1 MDFYKDKKDKELNY
15 IEINT
20 YKKKKVL
27 NPNIRIRKNSI
38 NLLSELIENNPNYVN
53 EKDKNGNTIL
63 FYEIEKNDKENM
75 KLILDVD
82 ILDLNIKN
90 KDGDSYLHYAIKNHN
105 YNLIHSLIRK
115 GIDLNIQN
123 NLGNS
128 PLHLAYE
135 LNDNVMINI
144 LIKNNINTKLKN
156 KKGQI
161 AEEINKKNNNYDLN
175 NNLNKN
181 DDIYFLKRSN
191 TQTNKNINNFNNF
204 DFNEEDFESMNENFN
219 SEELNKSLNK
229 YKYSYSN
236 NINSK
241 FENKTFFSNSDSNK
255 NKINK
260 NYNYKNFPEVSTDF
274 ISESLNKKENNE
286 DFFNL
291 DTSIDNIKKENKD
304 KVEINFNMLNDE
316 IKKMY
321 DSAALENIKSNK
333 MKISYP
339 KNNDLPNDLNSNIN
353 NNNLNN
359 NDNEN
364 DIFGHVKGKSKTT
377 QLLTKITFNLNDNK
391 NDCKKIYDFL
401 LEIKMEK
408 YYNFFI
414 MNGFDDINLIIEQ
427 TKNSELG
434 INDKELKEIGIQLPG
449 DRAKILIRIQ
459 EKANNFS
466 FKIPENVY
474 YTCEDLFNFENDN
487 NIIKLNKW
495 LENIKCGFYL
505 NNFISNNYFS
515 LELLLIQMIA
525 KNKLTEEILDE
536 MGIYKIGHK
545 IRILNKLKEDVKNLQ
560 NNKKL
565 LINNN
570 KDSLFDCKIF

>member
-1 MDFYKDKKDKELNY
+1 MEFYKRKNDKVYNY
-15 IEINT
+15 TEINA

-27 NPNIRIRKNSI
+27 NPNIKIRKNSI

-63 FYEIEKNDKENM
+63 FYEIEKNNKENM

-90 KDGDSYLHYAIKNHN
+90 KDGDSYLHYAIKNKN
-105 YNLIHSLIRK
+105 YNLIHNLIRK

-135 LNDNVMINI
+135 LDDSVAINI
-144 LIKNNINTKLKN
+144 LIKNNINTRLKN

-161 AEEINKKNNNYDLN
+161 AEEINIKNNYNLN
-175 NNLNKN
+175 NNLNN
-181 DDIYFLKRSN
+181 IDDNYLLRRSN
-191 TQTNKNINNFNNF
+191 TQTNKNINNLNNF
-204 DFNEEDFESMNENFN
+204 DFNDEDFESMNENVN

-236 NINSK
+236 NID
-241 FENKTFFSNSDSNK
+241 NKKLEYKNYFSNSDS

-304 KVEINFNMLNDE
+304 KVEINFNMLSDD

-321 DSAALENIKSNK
+321 DSGALENIKSNK
-333 MKISYP
+333 MKFSFP
-339 KNNDLPNDLNSNIN
+339 ENNFNNLPNDLNSNIN

-359 NDNEN
+359 DNNNEN
-364 DIFGHVKGKSKTT
+364 DIFRHVKGKSKTT
-377 QLLTKITFNLNDNK
+377 QLLTKITFNLNKIDG
-391 NDCKKIYDFL
+391 KKLYDFL

-414 MNGFDDINLIIEQ
+414 TNGFDDINLIIEQ
-427 TKNSELG
+427 TKNNELG

-459 EKANNFS
+459 EKAHNFS

-474 YTCEDLFNFENDN
+474 YICEDLINIENDN

-515 LELLLIQMIA
+515 LELLLIQIIA

-565 LINNN
+565 LINNS
-570 KDSLFDCKIF
+570 KESLFDCKIF

>member
-1 MDFYKDKKDKELNY
+1 MEFYKRKNDKVYNY
-15 IEINT
+15 TEINA

-27 NPNIRIRKNSI
+27 NPNIKIRKNSI

-63 FYEIEKNDKENM
+63 FYEIEKNNKENM

-90 KDGDSYLHYAIKNHN
+90 KDGDSYLHYAIKNKN
-105 YNLIHSLIRK
+105 YNLIHNLIRK

-135 LNDNVMINI
+135 LDDSVAINI
-144 LIKNNINTKLKN
+144 LIKNNINTRLKN

-161 AEEINKKNNNYDLN
+161 AEEINIKNNYDLN
-175 NNLNKN
+175 NNLNN
-181 DDIYFLKRSN
+181 IDDIYLLKRSN
-191 TQTNKNINNFNNF
+191 TQTNKNINNLNNF
-204 DFNEEDFESMNENFN
+204 DFNDEDFESMNENVN

-236 NINSK
+236 NID
-241 FENKTFFSNSDSNK
+241 NKKLEYKNYFSNSDS

-304 KVEINFNMLNDE
+304 KVEINFNMLSDD

-333 MKISYP
+333 MKFSFP
-339 KNNDLPNDLNSNIN
+339 ENNFNNLPNDLNSNIN

-359 NDNEN
+359 DNNNEN
-364 DIFGHVKGKSKTT
+364 DIFRHVKGKSKTT
-377 QLLTKITFNLNDNK
+377 QLLTKITFNLNKIDG
-391 NDCKKIYDFL
+391 KKLYDFL

-414 MNGFDDINLIIEQ
+414 TNGFDDINLIIHQ
-427 TKNSELG
+427 TKNNELG

-459 EKANNFS
+459 EKAHNFS

-474 YTCEDLFNFENDN
+474 YICEDLINIENDN

-495 LENIKCGFYL
+495 LENIKCDFYL

-565 LINNN
+565 LINNS
-570 KDSLFDCKIF
+570 KESLFDCKIF

>member
-1 MDFYKDKKDKELNY
+1 MEFYKHKNDKVYNY
-15 IEINT
+15 TEINA

-27 NPNIRIRKNSI
+27 NPNIKIRKNSI

-63 FYEIEKNDKENM
+63 FYEIEKNNKENM

-90 KDGDSYLHYAIKNHN
+90 KDGDSYLHYAIKNKN
-105 YNLIHSLIRK
+105 YNLIHNLIRK

-135 LNDNVMINI
+135 LDDSVAINI
-144 LIKNNINTKLKN
+144 LIKNNINTRLKN

-161 AEEINKKNNNYDLN
+161 AEEINIKNNYDLN
-175 NNLNKN
+175 NNLNN
-181 DDIYFLKRSN
+181 IDDNYLLKRSN
-191 TQTNKNINNFNNF
+191 TQTNKNINNLNNF
-204 DFNEEDFESMNENFN
+204 DFNDEDFESMNENVN

-236 NINSK
+236 NID
-241 FENKTFFSNSDSNK
+241 NKKLEYKNYFSNSDS

-304 KVEINFNMLNDE
+304 KVEINFNMLSDD

-321 DSAALENIKSNK
+321 DSTALENIKSNK
-333 MKISYP
+333 MKFSFP
-339 KNNDLPNDLNSNIN
+339 ENNFNNLPNDLNSNIN

-359 NDNEN
+359 DNNNEN
-364 DIFGHVKGKSKTT
+364 DIFRHVKGKSKTT
-377 QLLTKITFNLNDNK
+377 QLLAKITFNLNKIDG
-391 NDCKKIYDFL
+391 KKLYDFL

-414 MNGFDDINLIIEQ
+414 TNGFDDINLIIEQ
-427 TKNSELG
+427 TKNNELG

-459 EKANNFS
+459 EKAHNFS

-474 YTCEDLFNFENDN
+474 YICEDLINIENDN

-560 NNKKL
+560 NKKL
-565 LINNN
+565 LINNS
-570 KDSLFDCKIF
+570 KESLFDCKIF

>member
-1 MDFYKDKKDKELNY
+1 MEFYKRKNDKVYNY
-15 IEINT
+15 TEINA

-27 NPNIRIRKNSI
+27 NPNIKIRKNSI

-63 FYEIEKNDKENM
+63 FYEIEKNNKENM

-90 KDGDSYLHYAIKNHN
+90 KDGDSYLHYAIKNKN
-105 YNLIHSLIRK
+105 YNLIHNLIRK

-135 LNDNVMINI
+135 LDDSVAINI
-144 LIKNNINTKLKN
+144 LIKNNINTRLKN

-161 AEEINKKNNNYDLN
+161 AEEITIKNNYDLN
-175 NNLNKN
+175 NNLNN
-181 DDIYFLKRSN
+181 IDDNYLLRRSN
-191 TQTNKNINNFNNF
+191 TQTNKNINNLNNF
-204 DFNEEDFESMNENFN
+204 DFNDEDFESMNENVN

-236 NINSK
+236 NID
-241 FENKTFFSNSDSNK
+241 NKKLEYKNYFSNSDS

-304 KVEINFNMLNDE
+304 KVEINFNMLSDD

-321 DSAALENIKSNK
+321 VSAALENIKSNK
-333 MKISYP
+333 MKFSFP
-339 KNNDLPNDLNSNIN
+339 ENNFNNLPNDLNSNIN

-359 NDNEN
+359 DNNNEN
-364 DIFGHVKGKSKTT
+364 DIFRHVKGKSKTT
-377 QLLTKITFNLNDNK
+377 QLLTKITFNLNKIDG
-391 NDCKKIYDFL
+391 KKLYDFL

-414 MNGFDDINLIIEQ
+414 TNGFDDINLIIEQ
-427 TKNSELG
+427 TKNNELG

-459 EKANNFS
+459 EKAHNFS

-474 YTCEDLFNFENDN
+474 YICEDLINIENDN

-565 LINNN
+565 LINNS
-570 KDSLFDCKIF
+570 KESLFDCKIF

>member
-1 MDFYKDKKDKELNY
+1 MEFYKRKNDKVYNY
-15 IEINT
+15 TEINA

-27 NPNIRIRKNSI
+27 NPNIKIRKNSI

-63 FYEIEKNDKENM
+63 FYEIEKNNKENM

-90 KDGDSYLHYAIKNHN
+90 KDGDSYLHYAIKNKN
-105 YNLIHSLIRK
+105 YNLIHNLIRK

-135 LNDNVMINI
+135 LDDSVAINI
-144 LIKNNINTKLKN
+144 LIKNNINTRLKN

-161 AEEINKKNNNYDLN
+161 AEEINIKNNYDLN
-175 NNLNKN
+175 NNLNN
-181 DDIYFLKRSN
+181 IDDIYLLKRSN
-191 TQTNKNINNFNNF
+191 TQTNKNINNLNNF
-204 DFNEEDFESMNENFN
+204 DFNDEDFESMNENVN

-236 NINSK
+236 NID
-241 FENKTFFSNSDSNK
+241 NKKLEYKNYFSNSDS

-304 KVEINFNMLNDE
+304 KVEINFNMLSDD
-316 IKKMY
+316 IKKIY

-333 MKISYP
+333 MKFSFP
-339 KNNDLPNDLNSNIN
+339 ENNFNNLPNDLNSNIN

-359 NDNEN
+359 DNNNEN
-364 DIFGHVKGKSKTT
+364 DIFRHVKGKSKTT
-377 QLLTKITFNLNDNK
+377 QLLTKITFNLNKIDG
-391 NDCKKIYDFL
+391 KKLYDFL

-414 MNGFDDINLIIEQ
+414 TNGFDDINLIIHQ
-427 TKNSELG
+427 TKNNELG

-459 EKANNFS
+459 EKAHNFS

-474 YTCEDLFNFENDN
+474 YICEDLINIENDN

-565 LINNN
+565 LINNS
-570 KDSLFDCKIF
+570 KESLFDCKIF

>member
-1 MDFYKDKKDKELNY
+1 MEFYKRKNDKVYNY
-15 IEINT
+15 TEINA

-27 NPNIRIRKNSI
+27 NPNIKIRKNSI

-63 FYEIEKNDKENM
+63 FYEIEKNNKENM

-90 KDGDSYLHYAIKNHN
+90 KDGDSYLHYAIKNKN
-105 YNLIHSLIRK
+105 YNLIHNLIRK

-135 LNDNVMINI
+135 LDDSVAINI

-161 AEEINKKNNNYDLN
+161 AEEINIKNNYNLN
-175 NNLNKN
+175 NNLNN
-181 DDIYFLKRSN
+181 IDDNYLLRRSN
-191 TQTNKNINNFNNF
+191 TQTNKNINNLNNF
-204 DFNEEDFESMNENFN
+204 DFNDEDFESMNENVN

-236 NINSK
+236 NID
-241 FENKTFFSNSDSNK
+241 NKKLEYKNYFSNSDS

-304 KVEINFNMLNDE
+304 KVEINFNMLSDD

-333 MKISYP
+333 MKFSFP
-339 KNNDLPNDLNSNIN
+339 ENNFNNLPNDLNSNIN

-359 NDNEN
+359 DNNNEN
-364 DIFGHVKGKSKTT
+364 DIFRHVKGKSKTT
-377 QLLTKITFNLNDNK
+377 QLLTKITFNLNKIDG
-391 NDCKKIYDFL
+391 KKLYDFL
-401 LEIKMEK
+401 LKIKMEK

-414 MNGFDDINLIIEQ
+414 TNGFDDINLIIEQ
-427 TKNSELG
+427 TKNNELG

-459 EKANNFS
+459 EKAGNFS

-474 YTCEDLFNFENDN
+474 YICEDLINIENDN

-515 LELLLIQMIA
+515 LELLLIQIIA

-565 LINNN
+565 LINNS
-570 KDSLFDCKIF
+570 KESLFDCKIF

>member
-1 MDFYKDKKDKELNY
+1 MEFYKRKNDKVYNY
-15 IEINT
+15 TEINA

-27 NPNIRIRKNSI
+27 NPNIKIRKNSI

-63 FYEIEKNDKENM
+63 FYEIEKNNKENM

-90 KDGDSYLHYAIKNHN
+90 KDGDSYLHYAIKNKN
-105 YNLIHSLIRK
+105 YNLIHNLIRK

-135 LNDNVMINI
+135 LDDSVAINI
-144 LIKNNINTKLKN
+144 LIKNNINTRLKN

-161 AEEINKKNNNYDLN
+161 AEEINIKNNYDLN
-175 NNLNKN
+175 NNLNN
-181 DDIYFLKRSN
+181 IDDNYLLKRSN
-191 TQTNKNINNFNNF
+191 TQTNKNINNLNNF
-204 DFNEEDFESMNENFN
+204 DFNDEDFESMNENVN

-236 NINSK
+236 NID
-241 FENKTFFSNSDSNK
+241 NKKLEYKNYFSNSDS

-304 KVEINFNMLNDE
+304 KVEINFNMLSDD

-321 DSAALENIKSNK
+321 DSTALENIKSNK
-333 MKISYP
+333 MKFSFP
-339 KNNDLPNDLNSNIN
+339 ENNFNNLPNDLNSNIN

-359 NDNEN
+359 DNNNEN
-364 DIFGHVKGKSKTT
+364 DIFRHVKGKSKTT
-377 QLLTKITFNLNDNK
+377 QLLAKITFNLNKIDG
-391 NDCKKIYDFL
+391 KKLYDFL

-414 MNGFDDINLIIEQ
+414 TNGFDDINLIIEQ
-427 TKNSELG
+427 TKNNELG

-459 EKANNFS
+459 EKAHNFS

-474 YTCEDLFNFENDN
+474 YICEDLINIENDN

-560 NNKKL
+560 NKKL
-565 LINNN
+565 LINNS
-570 KDSLFDCKIF
+570 KESLFDCKIF

>member
-1 MDFYKDKKDKELNY
+1 MEFYKRKNDKVFNY
-15 IEINT
+15 TEINA

-27 NPNIRIRKNSI
+27 NPNIKIRKNSI

-63 FYEIEKNDKENM
+63 FYEIEKNNKENM

-90 KDGDSYLHYAIKNHN
+90 KDGDSYLHYAIKNKN
-105 YNLIHSLIRK
+105 YNLIHNLIRK

-135 LNDNVMINI
+135 LDDSVAINI
-144 LIKNNINTKLKN
+144 LIKNNINTRLKN

-161 AEEINKKNNNYDLN
+161 AEEINIKNNYDLN
-175 NNLNKN
+175 NNLNN
-181 DDIYFLKRSN
+181 IDDIYLLKRSN
-191 TQTNKNINNFNNF
+191 TQTNKNINNLNNF
-204 DFNEEDFESMNENFN
+204 DFNDEDFESMNENVN

-236 NINSK
+236 NID
-241 FENKTFFSNSDSNK
+241 NKKLEYKNYFSNSDS

-304 KVEINFNMLNDE
+304 KVEINFNMLSDD

-333 MKISYP
+333 MKFSFP
-339 KNNDLPNDLNSNIN
+339 ENNFNNLPNDLNSNIN

-359 NDNEN
+359 DNNNEN
-364 DIFGHVKGKSKTT
+364 DIFRHVKGKSKTT
-377 QLLTKITFNLNDNK
+377 QLLTKITFNLNKIDG
-391 NDCKKIYDFL
+391 KKLYDFL

-414 MNGFDDINLIIEQ
+414 TNGFDDINLIIEQ
-427 TKNSELG
+427 TKNNELG

-459 EKANNFS
+459 EKAHNFS

-474 YTCEDLFNFENDN
+474 YICEDLINIENDN

-565 LINNN
+565 LINNS
-570 KDSLFDCKIF
+570 KESLFDCKIF

>member
-1 MDFYKDKKDKELNY
+1 MEFYKRKNDKVYNY
-15 IEINT
+15 TEINA

-27 NPNIRIRKNSI
+27 NPNIKIRKNSI

-63 FYEIEKNDKENM
+63 FYEIEKNNKENM

-90 KDGDSYLHYAIKNHN
+90 KDGDSYLHYAIKNKN
-105 YNLIHSLIRK
+105 YNLIHNLIRK

-135 LNDNVMINI
+135 LDDSVAINI
-144 LIKNNINTKLKN
+144 LIKNNINTRLKN

-161 AEEINKKNNNYDLN
+161 AEEINIKNNYNLN
-175 NNLNKN
+175 NNLNN
-181 DDIYFLKRSN
+181 IDDNYLLRRSN
-191 TQTNKNINNFNNF
+191 TQTNKNINNLNNF
-204 DFNEEDFESMNENFN
+204 DFNDEDFESMNENVN

-236 NINSK
+236 NID
-241 FENKTFFSNSDSNK
+241 NKKLEYKNYFSNSDS

-304 KVEINFNMLNDE
+304 KVEINFNMLSDD

-333 MKISYP
+333 MKFSFP
-339 KNNDLPNDLNSNIN
+339 ENNFNNLPNDLNSNIN

-359 NDNEN
+359 DNNNEN
-364 DIFGHVKGKSKTT
+364 DIFRHVKGKSKTT
-377 QLLTKITFNLNDNK
+377 QLLTKITFNLNKIDG
-391 NDCKKIYDFL
+391 KKLYDFL

-414 MNGFDDINLIIEQ
+414 TNGFDDINLIIEQ
-427 TKNSELG
+427 TKNNELG

-459 EKANNFS
+459 EKAHNFS

-474 YTCEDLFNFENDN
+474 YICEDLINIENDN

-515 LELLLIQMIA
+515 LELLLIQIIA

-565 LINNN
+565 LINNS
-570 KDSLFDCKIF
+570 KESLFDCKIF

>member
-1 MDFYKDKKDKELNY
+1 MDFYKHKNDKVYNY
-15 IEINT
+15 TEINA

-27 NPNIRIRKNSI
+27 NPNIKIRKNSI

-63 FYEIEKNDKENM
+63 FYEIEKNNKENM

-90 KDGDSYLHYAIKNHN
+90 KDGDSYLHYAIKNKN
-105 YNLIHSLIRK
+105 YNLIHNLIRK

-135 LNDNVMINI
+135 LDDSVAINI
-144 LIKNNINTKLKN
+144 LIKNNINTRLKN

-161 AEEINKKNNNYDLN
+161 AEEINIKNNYDLN
-175 NNLNKN
+175 NNLNN
-181 DDIYFLKRSN
+181 IDDNYLLRRSN
-191 TQTNKNINNFNNF
+191 TQTNKNINNLNNF
-204 DFNEEDFESMNENFN
+204 DFNDEDFESMNENVN

-236 NINSK
+236 NID
-241 FENKTFFSNSDSNK
+241 NKKLEYKNFFSNSDS

-304 KVEINFNMLNDE
+304 KVEINFNMLSDD

-333 MKISYP
+333 MKFSFP
-339 KNNDLPNDLNSNIN
+339 ENNFNNLPNDLNSNIN

-359 NDNEN
+359 DNNNEN
-364 DIFGHVKGKSKTT
+364 DIFRHVKGKSKTT
-377 QLLTKITFNLNDNK
+377 QLLTKITFNLNKIDG
-391 NDCKKIYDFL
+391 KKLYDFL

-414 MNGFDDINLIIEQ
+414 TNGFDDINLIIEQ
-427 TKNSELG
+427 TKNNELG

-459 EKANNFS
+459 EKAHNFS

-474 YTCEDLFNFENDN
+474 YICEDLINIENDN

-565 LINNN
+565 LINNS
-570 KDSLFDCKIF
+570 KESLFDCKIF

>member
-1 MDFYKDKKDKELNY
+1 MEFYKRKNDKVYNY
-15 IEINT
+15 TEINA

-27 NPNIRIRKNSI
+27 NPNIKIRKNSI

-63 FYEIEKNDKENM
+63 FYEIEKNNKENM

-90 KDGDSYLHYAIKNHN
+90 KDGDSYLHYAIKNKN
-105 YNLIHSLIRK
+105 YNLIHNLIRK

-135 LNDNVMINI
+135 LDDSVAINI
-144 LIKNNINTKLKN
+144 LIKNNINTRLKN

-161 AEEINKKNNNYDLN
+161 AEEINIKNNYNLN
-175 NNLNKN
+175 NNLNN
-181 DDIYFLKRSN
+181 IDDNYLLRRSN
-191 TQTNKNINNFNNF
+191 TQTNKNINNLNNF
-204 DFNEEDFESMNENFN
+204 DFNDEDFESMNENVN

-236 NINSK
+236 NID
-241 FENKTFFSNSDSNK
+241 NKKLEYKNFFSNSDS

-304 KVEINFNMLNDE
+304 KVEINFNMLSDD

-333 MKISYP
+333 MKFSFP
-339 KNNDLPNDLNSNIN
+339 ENNFNNLPNDLNSNIN
-353 NNNLNN
+353 NNNLNIDN
-359 NDNEN
+359 NNEN
-364 DIFGHVKGKSKTT
+364 DIFRHVKGKSKTT
-377 QLLTKITFNLNDNK
+377 QLLTKITFNLNKIDG
-391 NDCKKIYDFL
+391 KKLYDFL

-414 MNGFDDINLIIEQ
+414 TNGFDDINLIIEQ
-427 TKNSELG
+427 TKNNELG

-459 EKANNFS
+459 EKAHNFS

-474 YTCEDLFNFENDN
+474 YICEDLINIENDN

-565 LINNN
+565 LINNS
-570 KDSLFDCKIF
+570 KESLFDCKIF

>member
-1 MDFYKDKKDKELNY
+1 MEFYKRKNDKVYNY
-15 IEINT
+15 TEINA

-27 NPNIRIRKNSI
+27 NPNIKIRKNSI

-63 FYEIEKNDKENM
+63 FYEIEKNNKENM

-90 KDGDSYLHYAIKNHN
+90 KDGDSYLHYAIKNKN
-105 YNLIHSLIRK
+105 YNLIHNLIRK

-135 LNDNVMINI
+135 LDDSVAINI
-144 LIKNNINTKLKN
+144 LIKNNINTRLKN

-161 AEEINKKNNNYDLN
+161 AEEINIKNNYNLN
-175 NNLNKN
+175 NNLNN
-181 DDIYFLKRSN
+181 IDDNYLLRRSN
-191 TQTNKNINNFNNF
+191 TQTNKNINNLNNF
-204 DFNEEDFESMNENFN
+204 DFNDEDFESMNENVN

-236 NINSK
+236 NID
-241 FENKTFFSNSDSNK
+241 NKKLEYKNFFSNSDS

-304 KVEINFNMLNDE
+304 KVEINFNMLSDD
-316 IKKMY
+316 IKKIY

-333 MKISYP
+333 MKFSFP
-339 KNNDLPNDLNSNIN
+339 ENNFNNLPNDLNSNIN
-353 NNNLNN
+353 NNNLNIDN
-359 NDNEN
+359 NNEN
-364 DIFGHVKGKSKTT
+364 DIFRHVKGKSKTT
-377 QLLTKITFNLNDNK
+377 QLLTKITFNLNKIDG
-391 NDCKKIYDFL
+391 KKLYDFL

-414 MNGFDDINLIIEQ
+414 TNGFDDINLIIEQ
-427 TKNSELG
+427 TKNNELG

-449 DRAKILIRIQ
+449 DRAKILTRIQ
-459 EKANNFS
+459 EKAHNFS

-474 YTCEDLFNFENDN
+474 YICEDLINIENDN

-565 LINNN
+565 LINNS
-570 KDSLFDCKIF
+570 KESLFDCKIF

>member
-1 MDFYKDKKDKELNY
+1 MEFYKHKNDKVYNY
-15 IEINT
+15 TEINA

-27 NPNIRIRKNSI
+27 NPNIKIRKNSI

-63 FYEIEKNDKENM
+63 FYEIEKNNKENM

-90 KDGDSYLHYAIKNHN
+90 KDGDSYLHYAIKNKN
-105 YNLIHSLIRK
+105 YNLIHNLIRK

-135 LNDNVMINI
+135 LDDSVAINI
-144 LIKNNINTKLKN
+144 LIKNNINTRLKN

-161 AEEINKKNNNYDLN
+161 AEEINIKNNYDLN
-175 NNLNKN
+175 NNLNN
-181 DDIYFLKRSN
+181 IDDNYLLKRSN
-191 TQTNKNINNFNNF
+191 TQTNKNINNLNNF
-204 DFNEEDFESMNENFN
+204 DFNDEDFESMNENVN

-236 NINSK
+236 NID
-241 FENKTFFSNSDSNK
+241 NKKLEYKNYFSNSDS

-304 KVEINFNMLNDE
+304 KVEINFNMLSDD

-321 DSAALENIKSNK
+321 DSTALENIKSNK
-333 MKISYP
+333 MKFSFP
-339 KNNDLPNDLNSNIN
+339 ENNFNNLPNDLNSNIN

-359 NDNEN
+359 DNNNEN
-364 DIFGHVKGKSKTT
+364 DIFRHVKGKSKTT
-377 QLLTKITFNLNDNK
+377 QLLAKITFNLNKIDG
-391 NDCKKIYDFL
+391 KKLYDFL

-414 MNGFDDINLIIEQ
+414 TNGFDDINLIIEQ
-427 TKNSELG
+427 TKNNELG

-459 EKANNFS
+459 EKAHNFS

-474 YTCEDLFNFENDN
+474 YICEDLINIENDN

-565 LINNN
+565 LINNS
-570 KDSLFDCKIF
+570 KESLFDCKIF

>member
-1 MDFYKDKKDKELNY
+1 MEFYKRKNDKVYNY
-15 IEINT
+15 TEINA

-27 NPNIRIRKNSI
+27 NPNIKIRKNSI

-63 FYEIEKNDKENM
+63 FYEIEKNNKENM

-90 KDGDSYLHYAIKNHN
+90 KDGDSYLHYAIKNKN
-105 YNLIHSLIRK
+105 YNLIHNLIRK

-135 LNDNVMINI
+135 LDDSVAINI
-144 LIKNNINTKLKN
+144 LIKNNINTRLKN

-161 AEEINKKNNNYDLN
+161 AEEINIKNNYDLN
-175 NNLNKN
+175 NNLNN
-181 DDIYFLKRSN
+181 IDDNYLLRRSN
-191 TQTNKNINNFNNF
+191 TQTNKNINNLNNF
-204 DFNEEDFESMNENFN
+204 DFNDEDFESMNENVN

-236 NINSK
+236 NID
-241 FENKTFFSNSDSNK
+241 NKKLEYKNFFSNSDS

-304 KVEINFNMLNDE
+304 KVEINFNMLSDD
-316 IKKMY
+316 IKKIY

-333 MKISYP
+333 MKFSFP
-339 KNNDLPNDLNSNIN
+339 ENNFNNLPNDLNSNIN

-359 NDNEN
+359 DNNNEN
-364 DIFGHVKGKSKTT
+364 DIFRHVKGKSKTT
-377 QLLTKITFNLNDNK
+377 QLLTKITFNLNKIDG
-391 NDCKKIYDFL
+391 KKLYDFL

-414 MNGFDDINLIIEQ
+414 TNGFDDINLIIEQ
-427 TKNSELG
+427 TKNNELG

-459 EKANNFS
+459 EKAHNFS

-474 YTCEDLFNFENDN
+474 YICEDLINIENDN

-565 LINNN
+565 LINNS
-570 KDSLFDCKIF
+570 KESLFDCKIF

>member
-1 MDFYKDKKDKELNY
+1 MEFYKRKNDKVYNY
-15 IEINT
+15 SEINA

-27 NPNIRIRKNSI
+27 NPNIKIRKNSI
-38 NLLSELIENNPNYVN
+38 NLLSELIENNLNYVN

-63 FYEIEKNDKENM
+63 FYEIEKNNKENM

-90 KDGDSYLHYAIKNHN
+90 KDGDSYLHYAIKNKN
-105 YNLIHSLIRK
+105 YNLIHNLIRK

-135 LNDNVMINI
+135 LDDSVAINI
-144 LIKNNINTKLKN
+144 LIKNNINTRLKN

-161 AEEINKKNNNYDLN
+161 AEEINIKNNYDLN
-175 NNLNKN
+175 NNLNN
-181 DDIYFLKRSN
+181 IDDNYLLRRSN
-191 TQTNKNINNFNNF
+191 TQTNKNINNLNNF
-204 DFNEEDFESMNENFN
+204 DFNDEDFESMNENVN

-236 NINSK
+236 NID
-241 FENKTFFSNSDSNK
+241 NKKLEYKNFFSNSDS

-304 KVEINFNMLNDE
+304 KVEINFNMLSDD

-321 DSAALENIKSNK
+321 VSAALENIKSNK
-333 MKISYP
+333 MKFSFP
-339 KNNDLPNDLNSNIN
+339 ENNFNNLPNDLNSNIN
-353 NNNLNN
+353 NNNLNIDN
-359 NDNEN
+359 NNEN
-364 DIFGHVKGKSKTT
+364 DIFRHVKGKSKTT
-377 QLLTKITFNLNDNK
+377 QLLTKITFNLNKIDG
-391 NDCKKIYDFL
+391 KKLYDFL

-414 MNGFDDINLIIEQ
+414 TNGFDDINLIIEQ
-427 TKNSELG
+427 TKNNELG

-459 EKANNFS
+459 EKAHNFS

-474 YTCEDLFNFENDN
+474 YICEDLINIENDN

-565 LINNN
+565 LINNS
-570 KDSLFDCKIF
+570 KESLFDCKIF

>member
-1 MDFYKDKKDKELNY
+1 MEFYKRKNDKVYNY
-15 IEINT
+15 TEINA

-27 NPNIRIRKNSI
+27 NPNIKIRKNSI

-63 FYEIEKNDKENM
+63 FYEIEKNNKENM

-90 KDGDSYLHYAIKNHN
+90 KDGDSYLHYAIKNKN
-105 YNLIHSLIRK
+105 YNLIHNLIRK

-135 LNDNVMINI
+135 LDDSVAINI
-144 LIKNNINTKLKN
+144 LIKNNINTRLKN

-161 AEEINKKNNNYDLN
+161 AEEINIKNNYDLN
-175 NNLNKN
+175 NNLNN
-181 DDIYFLKRSN
+181 IDDNYLLRRSN
-191 TQTNKNINNFNNF
+191 TQTNKNINNLNNF
-204 DFNEEDFESMNENFN
+204 DFNDEDFESMNENVN

-236 NINSK
+236 NID
-241 FENKTFFSNSDSNK
+241 NKKLEYKNYFSNSDS

-304 KVEINFNMLNDE
+304 KVEINFNMLSDD

-321 DSAALENIKSNK
+321 VSAALENIKSNK
-333 MKISYP
+333 MKFSFP
-339 KNNDLPNDLNSNIN
+339 ENNFNNLPNDLNSNIN

-359 NDNEN
+359 DNNNEN
-364 DIFGHVKGKSKTT
+364 DIFRHVKGKSKTT
-377 QLLTKITFNLNDNK
+377 QLLTKITFNLNKIDG
-391 NDCKKIYDFL
+391 KKLYDFL

-414 MNGFDDINLIIEQ
+414 TNGFDDINLIIEQ
-427 TKNSELG
+427 TKNNELG

-459 EKANNFS
+459 EKAHNFS

-474 YTCEDLFNFENDN
+474 YICEDLINIENDN

-565 LINNN
+565 LINNS
-570 KDSLFDCKIF
+570 KESLFDCKIF

>member
-1 MDFYKDKKDKELNY
+1 MEFYKRKNDKVYNY
-15 IEINT
+15 TEINA

-27 NPNIRIRKNSI
+27 NPNIKIRKNSI

-63 FYEIEKNDKENM
+63 FYEIEKNNKENM

-90 KDGDSYLHYAIKNHN
+90 KDGDSYLHYAIKNKN
-105 YNLIHSLIRK
+105 YNLIHNLIRK

-135 LNDNVMINI
+135 LDDSVAINI
-144 LIKNNINTKLKN
+144 LIKNNINTRLKN

-161 AEEINKKNNNYDLN
+161 AEEITIKNNYDLN
-175 NNLNKN
+175 NNLNN
-181 DDIYFLKRSN
+181 IDDIYLLKRSN
-191 TQTNKNINNFNNF
+191 TQTNKNINNLNNF
-204 DFNEEDFESMNENFN
+204 DFNDEDFESMNENVN

-236 NINSK
+236 NID
-241 FENKTFFSNSDSNK
+241 NKKLEYKNYFSNSDS

-304 KVEINFNMLNDE
+304 KVEINFNMLSDD

-321 DSAALENIKSNK
+321 VSAALENIKSNK
-333 MKISYP
+333 MKFSFP
-339 KNNDLPNDLNSNIN
+339 ENNFNNLPNDLNSNIN
-353 NNNLNN
+353 NNNLNIDN
-359 NDNEN
+359 NNEN
-364 DIFGHVKGKSKTT
+364 DIFRHVKGKSKTT
-377 QLLTKITFNLNDNK
+377 QLLTKITFNLNKIDG
-391 NDCKKIYDFL
+391 KKLYDFL

-414 MNGFDDINLIIEQ
+414 TNGFDDINLIIEQ
-427 TKNSELG
+427 TKNNELG

-459 EKANNFS
+459 EKAHNFS

-474 YTCEDLFNFENDN
+474 YICEDLINIENDN

-495 LENIKCGFYL
+495 LENIKSGFYL

-565 LINNN
+565 LINNS
-570 KDSLFDCKIF
+570 KESLFDCKIF